1 MLVYPSRMRRAYL
14 FLILAAQSAC
24 TAAQVYRWVDSD
36 GRTHYSDRPA
46 PDAEA
51 LRIDGTERPNAPDPS
66 AQPLSGT
73 PLLGPYA
80 SFEIVSPEPNQ
91 TLRQEPA
98 DLPVS
103 LLLDPPLIS
112 GHRLELVLD
121 GTPIP
126 VDQPVGT
133 QVSLK
138 GLAYGS
144 HVAEAQIRNSAGAVI
159 ARTASVSFH
168 LRKPLPPGVLQ

>member
-1 MLVYPSRMRRAYL
+1 MRWPSAL
-14 FLILAAQSAC
+14 FLLILYSAGALAQI
-24 TAAQVYRWVDSD
+24 YRWVDSD
-36 GRTHYSDRPA
+36 GRTQYSDRPA

-51 LRIDGTERPNAPDPS
+51 LAIGGTEQRKAADPS
-66 AQPLSGT
+66 DRPVSGA
-73 PLLGPYA
+73 PLLGPYK
-80 SFEIVSPEPNQ
+80 SFEIVSPEPDQ
-91 TLRQEPA
+91 TLRQESA
-98 DLPVS
+98 NLPVS

-126 VDQPVGT
+126 VAQAVGT
-133 QVSLK
+133 QVSLS

-144 HVAEAQIRNSAGAVI
+144 HLAEAQIRNGAGAIV
-159 ARTASVSFH
+159 ARTAPVNFH